1 MWCVAKFIGLT
12 LFSLALFLLH
22 SWNRLLVHW
31 GDNYASLFGNVF
43 LLYSFQDFLKSSKRK
58 SLEFKE
64 KLMKMLGLLCSVS
77 KKLLHITRP
86 TLGWFRMKLRI
97 SSILFIHIFKH
108 YLLPGIQFKKKVAL
122 KRYLLCNR
130 VCTIYIW

>member
-1 MWCVAKFIGLT
+1 MLP
-12 LFSLALFLLH
+12 S
-22 SWNRLLVHW
+22 LLVSH
-31 GDNYASLFGNVF
+31 YSLSLSSCFTPGTDSWFIEVTIMRACLEIYSHST
-43 LLYSFQDFLKSSKRK
+43 LLKIFWKVPKRK

-97 SSILFIHIFKH
+97 SSILFIHIFNH
-108 YLLPGIQFKKKVAL
+108 YLLPGIRFKKKVAL

-130 VCTIYIW
+130 VCAIYLW